1 MCSISTFAPQ
11 RRELRRW
18 NDVLWCLPG
27 RHVMPLRVDMPS
39 SVLAPHGAGIVNQMP
54 AGSTLGSCVRGRVG
68 AAGAPR
74 LADTSCGG
82 LLCSA
87 RLLVDGQKRNRRR
100 LRDATSGP
108 CPGGGGFGR
117 RNAIVPPHIPAIT
130 VGLGHRQCAMRRC
143 DCTCTAQLSLLL
155 TTAVID
161 KPYHPESRNSKVKRI
176 YSVTHRSLKQVRGTP
191 LPSAHPP
198 RAIPLYQGL
207 LSPSYI
213 FP

>member
-1 MCSISTFAPQ
+1 MTAASCKRQRGQRPKRHGRHAAVVVVAATHSFDSARMCSISTFAPQ

-54 AGSTLGSCVRGRVG
+54 AGSTLGSCVRGALVRLEPLV
-68 AAGAPR
+68 

-108 CPGGGGFGR
+108 CPGGFWATK
-117 RNAIVPPHIPAIT
+117 RNRASPHP
-130 VGLGHRQCAMRRC
+130 GH
-143 DCTCTAQLSLLL
+143 
-155 TTAVID
+155 
-161 KPYHPESRNSKVKRI
+161 
-176 YSVTHRSLKQVRGTP
+176 HRW
-191 LPSAHPP
+191 P
-198 RAIPLYQGL
+198 RASTVCDAAL
-207 LSPSYI
+207 
-213 FP
+213 